1 MFDLLLGRFGCHF
14 GLPNRAKTL
23 TTIYPERPGFRSCDR
38 LVPRWPSRPSKRAL
52 GGVLGRLGGVLGRSW
67 GLLGPLWRVLGSF
80 WAVLRGSWGALG
92 GFGRR
97 LGPLGRS
104 FGVVLDVVLIHRFDS
119 DAVSRFNDAIRRF
132 DWFILFVASTHYF
145 DSSIRLIDP
154 IRRCDSCKR

>member
-1 MFDLLLGRFGCHF
+1 MAAKTVQEGFWAGLGPSWGGLGPLLGALGPSLAGLGGLLGR
-14 GLPNRAKTL
+14 L
-23 TTIYPERPGFRSCDR
+23 E
-38 LVPRWPSRPSKRAL
+38 
-52 GGVLGRLGGVLGRSW
+52 GVLGRSW
-67 GLLGPLWRVLGSF
+67 RL
-80 WAVLRGSWGALG
+80 
-92 GFGRR
+92 

-154 IRRCDSCKR
+154 IRRCDSCKT